1 MAMNL
6 RKKGYPR
13 QNIKPKASGG
23 QVAWAAGMF
32 FLLFLAIFLRVFLQL
47 EVYRTTALYLEDA
60 LAASNL
66 ASAVID
72 VEEYGI
78 SHKVLVKN
86 PEEAYERYRWAV
98 KGNLNLDDAWKGQEG
113 SIVQGQVRIVNYT
126 LYNVGDNEITVYH
139 YDENGLLSEWQ
150 ELPGG
155 AVAPNGIVIE
165 ATSVYSEIVFMV
177 KGFLGTEVEA
187 HKGNLADIV
196 H

>member
-1 MAMNL
+1 MVMNL
-6 RKKGYPR
+6 RKKEYPL
-13 QNIKPKASGG
+13 QSIKPKASGG
-23 QVAWAAGMF
+23 QTGWAAGMF
-32 FLLFLAIFLRVFLQL
+32 FILFLAVFLRVFLQL
-47 EVYRTTALYLEDA
+47 EIYRTTSLYLEDA

-66 ASAVID
+66 ASAVAD

-78 SHKVLVKN
+78 SHKILVRN

-98 KGNLNLDDAWKGQEG
+98 KGNLNLDDSWRGQEG

-126 LYNVGDNEITVYH
+126 LYNVSDNRIMVYH

-165 ATSVYSEIVFMV
+165 TTSVYSEIAFTV

-187 HKGNLADIV
+187 YKCNLADIV